1 MLTVQAGCGFDLWP
15 SNVSLPSG
23 GRYNYTVRE
32 SRYKHD
38 LLRQFVDGARAAGIK
53 PGIYYIV
60 NNNILLSRVYNATP
74 AQTEAVVLGQLR
86 EIWSGYGDLAE
97 LCAQH
102 IPHIAFVPGPRPLLR
117 LRR

>member
-1 MLTVQAGCGFDLWP
+1 MGQRWRKMAQDGAEVGHEAMVTA
-15 SNVSLPSG
+15 N
-23 GRYNYTVRE
+23 
-32 SRYKHD
+32 

-86 EIWSGYGDLAE
+86 EIWSGYGDLVE
-97 LCAQH
+97 LCACL
-102 IPHIAFVPGPRPLLR
+102 APLLR

>member
-1 MLTVQAGCGFDLWP
+1 MTACA
-15 SNVSLPSG
+15 SCRVSLTAKRRCLDNSS
-23 GRYNYTVRE
+23 YNRPFWNAGTCNCK
-32 SRYKHD
+32 SFA
-38 LLRQFVDGARAAGIK
+38 LSAADGARAAGIK

-86 EIWSGYGDLAE
+86 EIWSGYGDRVE

-102 IPHIAFVPGPRPLLR
+102 IPPIAFVSGPRPLLR